1 MKKFNTWVLDT
12 TIYIL
17 DFLYRGRDFQRFWV
31 LEVIARAPYFSFISV
46 LHFRESL
53 GLRGEEHIY
62 FMKEFNTW
70 VLDTTIYIL
79 DFLYR
84 GRDFQRFW
92 VLEVIARAPY
102 FSFIS
107 VLHFRESLGLRGED
121 HIYLMKEH
129 FYQALNETEH
139 LEEMELREGNK
150 YWIDRFFAKHLV
162 LLYYWIMVAYY
173 LINPI
178 NAYDINMKIEKHAYE
193 TYVKYL
199 AYHPEDKKIA
209 EIAEDELKHA
219 HELHH
224 AMSMI

>member
-1 MKKFNTWVLDT
+1 MCGVWNHRIYDVVPTTSSMVTPNFCMKKFNTLVLD
-12 TIYIL
+12 
-17 DFLYRGRDFQRFWV
+17 V
-31 LEVIARAPYFSFISV
+31 
-46 LHFRESL
+46 
-53 GLRGEEHIY
+53 
-62 FMKEFNTW
+62 
-70 VLDTTIYIL
+70 TIYIL

-150 YWIDRFFAKHLV
+150 YWVDRFFAKHLV
-162 LLYYWIMVAYY
+162 LLYYWIMVGYY
-173 LINPI
+173 LLSPK

-193 TYVKYL
+193 TYVKYS
-199 AYHPEDKKIA
+199 AYHPEDKKII

-219 HELHH
+219 RELRH
-224 AMSMI
+224 AMAIIS

>member
-1 MKKFNTWVLDT
+1 MLLYNSEYIYLVDEKPTTQVNLYYLWYYHRYSSIPYSTSLEYPLRSMK
-12 TIYIL
+12 
-17 DFLYRGRDFQRFWV
+17 Q
-31 LEVIARAPYFSFISV
+31 
-46 LHFRESL
+46 
-53 GLRGEEHIY
+53 
-62 FMKEFNTW
+62 FNTW

-139 LEEMELREGNK
+139 LEEMEKRGGDQ
-150 YWIDRFFAKHLV
+150 YWIDRFLAKHLV
-162 LLYYWIMVAYY
+162 LVYYWIMVGYY
-173 LINPI
+173 LTSPEH
-178 NAYDINMKIEKHAYE
+178 AYDINMKIEKHAFE
-193 TYVKYL
+193 TYTKYS
-199 AYHPEDKKIA
+199 AWHPEDTKIQ
-209 EIAEDELKHA
+209 EIAQDELNHA
-219 HELHH
+219 KELQH
-224 AMSMI
+224 AMMLHV